1 MSLLRRVGSAVLLA
15 ALLLLLP
22 APVLAQEKSLHWDEM
37 AVRARLDA
45 QGVLHVEER
54 QVIVFTGDWN
64 GGERRFNLRLGQRV
78 QLQRLSRI
86 DPATGEAHALVE
98 GDLSQIDQYA
108 WANKTTLRWRSRLPS
123 DPPFE
128 ETAIPYVLEYTL
140 SRVLQKSGG
149 LYRLN
154 HDFAFPDRSGEI
166 EKLSLDLALDPVWQP
181 ASDVPRHLE
190 KEHVYPGESLLVT
203 ADLAYHGASEDNL
216 AGIRA
221 ATPTRLRAAF
231 FTASLLAMAFLYF
244 SFRRRERSL
253 GRYSPPPMPRE
264 WDESWLRENVFLY
277 RPEEVGALWDRQVGA
292 PEVAA
297 VLARL
302 VGEGK
307 LASEVRP
314 RRSMFGKDV
323 LHLTMK
329 ANRAAF
335 GEYERQLVD
344 KLFFSGRTET
354 DTEAVRLH
362 YAKTG
367 FDPAA
372 AITEDL
378 EKRLRT
384 HAELKATTRPG
395 GGKWT
400 AGLFLGVLVLF
411 GLDCLRFW
419 DLGLVFALVVLAPVA
434 LLYVPGVIA
443 AFRWRKRTEHLDAV
457 SLTFLL
463 PGFAIFAVC
472 VLATFFDVWFP
483 VRFIARPELFG
494 DLALALLPV
503 VAWNSLLNNAR
514 SREGEPAIHR
524 RQILAGARRMLRW
537 ELRQR
542 EARLLDEWLPYL
554 LAFGLQRDVDRW
566 FRAFGGAGSTGSGFS
581 TASSSSSSFG
591 GSGSS
596 GWTGGG
602 GAFGGGGSSSSW
614 AAAATGLASGVAAPS
629 SSSSGGGG
637 GGGGSSG
644 GGGGGGW

>member
-1 MSLLRRVGSAVLLA
+1 MSPLRRAGSAVLLA

-22 APVLAQEKSLHWDEM
+22 APVLAQEKSLRWAEM

-45 QGVLHVEER
+45 EGVLHVEER
-54 QVIVFTGDWN
+54 QVMVFTGDWN

-86 DPATGEAHALVE
+86 DPATGEARALVE
-98 GDLSQIDQYA
+98 GDLDDLDQYA
-108 WANKTTLRWRSRLPS
+108 WADDSVLRWRSRMPA
-123 DPPFE
+123 DPPFV
-128 ETAIPYVLEYTL
+128 ETAIAYVLDYTL
-140 SRVLQKSGG
+140 LGVLRKSGG
-149 LYRLN
+149 LYRLD

-166 EKLSLDLALDPVWQP
+166 ERFSLDLALDPVWQP
-181 ASDVPRHLE
+181 ASAVPRHLE
-190 KEHVYPGESLLVT
+190 REHVYPGESVLVT
-203 ADLAYHGASEDNL
+203 ADLAYHGASDDNL

-221 ATPTRLRAAF
+221 ATPTPLRAAF
-231 FTASLLAMAFLYF
+231 FAASLLAMTLLYF
-244 SFRRRERSL
+244 LFRRRERSL

-277 RPEEVGALWDRQVGA
+277 RPEEVGALWDRKVAA

-354 DTEAVRLH
+354 DTEAVRRH

-384 HAELKATTRPG
+384 RTELKATTRPG
-395 GGKWT
+395 GGKRT
-400 AGLFLGVLVLF
+400 AWLLLGVLVLF
-411 GLDCLRFW
+411 GLDCLRLW
-419 DLGLVFALVVLAPVA
+419 DVGLVFALVVLAAVT
-434 LLYVPGVIA
+434 LLYVPGLIA

-463 PGFAIFAVC
+463 PGLAIFAIC
-472 VLATFFDVWFP
+472 VLATFFDDWFP

-494 DLALALLPV
+494 DLALALLPL

-514 SREGEPAIHR
+514 TREGESAIHR
-524 RQILAGARRMLRW
+524 RQILAGARHMLRR
-537 ELRQR
+537 ELSRR
-542 EARLLDEWLPYL
+542 EPRLLDEWLPYL
-554 LAFGLQRDVDRW
+554 LAFGLQRSVDRW
-566 FRAFGGAGSTGSGFS
+566 FRAFGGVRSAGSGYAT
-581 TASSSSSSFG
+581 SSSSSSFG
-591 GSGSS
+591 GSGS

-629 SSSSGGGG
+629 SSGSGGGG